1 MRRRSPA
8 AWLSGLVLA
17 ALVTAGVGTPG
28 LAGAQEATPGL
39 AQARDAATRAAQEY
53 ADAQAALGELAT
65 ELSDLETEQAGI
77 EDQLA
82 AIEDQVTAIVVDQ
95 YIGAGGPDAVLPTA
109 DLNEA
114 AKAEALVRLVTQHDT
129 DVLDEHRALQA
140 QLAATEEAIRTR
152 LADQEALVDQLAATQ
167 AEMERQLAVL
177 EEAERRRLEEE
188 RRRAEE
194 AAREAAAAAER
205 RAAAER
211 AATLARQE
219 AAREAGSAAAAAAST
234 TSPGDAGDAG
244 DAGDTSTVTT
254 DVAPTPAPATP
265 PEPVVQAPVGGGMI
279 CPVPGSAFVDSFGA
293 PRPQGWAHQGVD
305 MMASSGTPI
314 VAPVS
319 GTVTHRG
326 NSVGGL
332 AFHLDG
338 SDGRYY
344 YGAHLSAYGQSGSVS
359 AGTVIGYVGNTG
371 DAAATA
377 PHLHLEIHIGGVA
390 VNPYPYVAAVC

>member
-8 AWLSGLVLA
+8 AWLSALVLA
-17 ALVTAGVGTPG
+17 ALVTATVGTPG
-28 LAGAQEATPGL
+28 LAGAQETTPGL
-39 AQARDAATRAAQEY
+39 AQARDAATQAAQDY
-53 ADAQAALGELAT
+53 ADAQAALGA
-65 ELSDLETEQAGI
+65 LETELADLQAEQSRI
-77 EDQLA
+77 EGQLA
-82 AIEDQVTAIVVDQ
+82 TIQDQVSAVVVDQ
-95 YIGAGGPDAVLPTA
+95 YVDAGGPTAMLPSR

-114 AKAEALVRLVTQHDT
+114 AKAEALARLVTQHDT
-129 DVLDEHRALQA
+129 DVLDEHRALRA
-140 QLAATEEAIRTR
+140 QLAATEDAIRSR
-152 LADQEALVDQLAATQ
+152 LADQEALVDELAATQ
-167 AEMERQLAVL
+167 AELERQLAVL

-194 AAREAAAAAER
+194 AARAAAAEAER

-211 AATLARQE
+211 AATLSRQE
-219 AAREAGSAAAAAAST
+219 AARDAGAAAAAAATT
-234 TSPGDAGDAG
+234 TSPDDADAS
-244 DAGDTSTVTT
+244 AATT
-254 DVAPTPAPATP
+254 APAPAPATP
-265 PEPVVQAPVGGGMI
+265 PEPVVPVPSGGGMI
-279 CPVPGSAFVDSFGA
+279 CPVPGSAFIDSFGA

-326 NSVGGL
+326 NPVGGL
-332 AFHLDG
+332 AFHLEG